1 MSGSTDQQGQQQHLQ
16 WHVEA
21 LWEQLEPLLPGLSIE
36 VLARIE
42 STNTALLD
50 RVRSGGS
57 AAGATR
63 GGGEER
69 RGFGRRAQDLQPCL
83 LVAEAQTQGRG
94 RMGRIWQSQAGDSLT
109 FSLALPL
116 AATDWSGLSLIV
128 GTAIADALDPPGDAA
143 QGWVPRLQLKWPND
157 IWLDGRKLGGIL
169 IETVAAGQQ
178 RMAIVGV
185 GLNVRA
191 SADLSAA
198 SFATGYASLDELIP
212 GIGAPQALARCA
224 PALAQ
229 ALRDFPQTG
238 FSPAWMAAYGRRDLL
253 RGQAISAGALD
264 GIGQG
269 VSAHGELLLQDAQGQ
284 QHAIGAGEVSVRLAA
299 TGKDAGS

>member
-1 MSGSTDQQGQQQHLQ
+1 MNISKEAHLH
-16 WHVEA
+16 WNVEA
-21 LWEQLEPLLPGLSIE
+21 LWQQLEPLLPGLSIE

-50 RVRSGGS
+50 RVRSS
-57 AAGATR
+57 SSATR
-63 GGGEER
+63 AGGQER
-69 RGFGRRAQDLQPCL
+69 RDFGRRAQDLQPCL
-83 LVAEAQTQGRG
+83 LVAEAQTHGRG
-94 RMGRIWQSQAGDSLT
+94 RMGRSWQSNAGDSLT
-109 FSLALPL
+109 FSLALPM

-128 GTAIADALDPPGDAA
+128 GTAIADALDPLDGQA
-143 QGWVPRLQLKWPND
+143 PRLQLKWPND

-191 SADLSAA
+191 SAELAAA
-198 SFATGYASLDELIP
+198 SFGTGYASLDELIP
-212 GIGAPQALARCA
+212 GVSAPEALARCM
-224 PALAQ
+224 PALVR
-229 ALRDFPQTG
+229 ALREFPQTG
-238 FSPAWMAAYGRRDLL
+238 FSPAWLAAFGQRDLL

-269 VSAHGELLLQDAQGQ
+269 VNTHGELLLQDAQGQ
-284 QHAIGAGEVSVRLAA
+284 QHAIGSGEVSVRLAA
-299 TGKDAGS
+299 PGKDTGS

>member
-1 MSGSTDQQGQQQHLQ
+1 MSPSKEQHLH
-16 WHVEA
+16 WNVEA
-21 LWEQLEPLLPGLSIE
+21 LWQQLEPLLPGLSIE

-50 RVRSGGS
+50 RVRSGG
-57 AAGATR
+57 ANGATR

-69 RGFGRRAQDLQPCL
+69 RGYGRRAQDLQPCL
-83 LVAEAQTQGRG
+83 LVAEAQTHGRG
-94 RMGRIWQSQAGDSLT
+94 RMGRSWQSNAGDSLT
-109 FSLALPL
+109 FSLALPM

-143 QGWVPRLQLKWPND
+143 QGWAPRLQLKWPND

-178 RMAIVGV
+178 RIAIVGV

-191 SADLSAA
+191 SAELATA

-212 GIGAPQALARCA
+212 GVSAPEALARCT
-224 PALAQ
+224 PALVR
-229 ALRDFPQTG
+229 ALREFPQTS
-238 FSPAWMAAYGRRDLL
+238 FSPAWLAAYSRRDLL
-253 RGQAISAGALD
+253 RGRAISAGALD
-264 GIGQG
+264 GVGQG
-269 VSAHGELLLQDAQGQ
+269 VNAHGELLLQDAQGQ
-284 QHAIGAGEVSVRLAA
+284 QHAIGSGEVSVRLAA
-299 TGKDAGS
+299 SSAGTGS